1 MSEPY
6 LGEIRMFAGNFA
18 PRGNAYCSGQLLSI
32 AQNSALFSLLGV
44 AYGGDGQ
51 TTFGL
56 PDLRGRLP
64 VCVGQGP
71 GLSDYDI
78 GQQAGTESVT
88 LTTAQMPMH
97 NHLMAVSSNAADH
110 PTPTGNM
117 PAALNAPY
125 RGLWVNPAKA
135 TGTPL
140 QMNANALTSV
150 GGGQPHENRM
160 PAVAISMIIALNGIF
175 PSRN

>member
-1 MSEPY
+1 MSDPY

-18 PRGNAYCSGQLLSI
+18 PRNNAYCSGQLLNI
-32 AQNSALFSLLGV
+32 AQNSALFSLLGT
-44 AYGGDGQ
+44 AYGGDGR

-64 VCVGQGP
+64 GCVGQGP
-71 GLSDYDI
+71 GLSDYDM
-78 GQQAGTESVT
+78 GHQAGTESVT
-88 LTTAQMPMH
+88 LTTAQMPVH
-97 NHLMAVSSNAADH
+97 NHLMLVSSNAADR

-125 RGLWVNPAKA
+125 RGLWVNPDKTA
-135 TGTPL
+135 GTPL
-140 QMNANALTSV
+140 QMNENALASV

-160 PAVAISMIIALNGIF
+160 PVVAIGMIIALYGVF